1 MPGGGNNSFGDS
13 AYQHPPMQDGGGGG
27 GGQRFSSAA
36 MMPRP
41 LGVPG
46 GGSRNFGSAHGGAA
60 LSEWERPPLASYII
74 PQGYQQA
81 AGAEATAT
89 ATARFRI
96 GLGHS
101 HIGQDGVSGKLQQ
114 EMLQAEDA
122 NEAIRDVEAQLEPF
136 GNSIGNTRY
145 PDVYRSQPPSFM
157 PWGCKYPPPFQQQ
170 GEGSDGGS
178 GRQPYPTGCG
188 GSKPPSA
195 PPPGGLPP
203 FGNGASPE

>member
-1 MPGGGNNSFGDS
+1 MPPSDGNGGSSDTFGSISSS
-13 AYQHPPMQDGGGGG
+13 A
-27 GGQRFSSAA
+27 GQRPPAPGVDGRGGIGGMRHSSAS
-36 MMPRP
+36 MPP
-41 LGVPG
+41 PGAPG

-96 GLGHS
+96 VLGHS

-122 NEAIRDVEAQLEPF
+122 NEAIRDVEAQMVSVPNKECAL
-136 GNSIGNTRY
+136 
-145 PDVYRSQPPSFM
+145 V
-157 PWGCKYPPPFQQQ
+157 
-170 GEGSDGGS
+170 
-178 GRQPYPTGCG
+178 
-188 GSKPPSA
+188 
-195 PPPGGLPP
+195 
-203 FGNGASPE
+203 